1 MNFRQDEREAWPA
14 RPWIMAGICALG
26 GLIFDLLT
34 DFTYNAQKQGQ
45 PVREAAA
52 AFVMVAAL
60 SFVIT
65 VELRR
70 WTWSAAFALGWGLVI
85 AFVGWFTAS
94 YNRQPEIFEWP
105 FMAGLLAVLIAAPL
119 FQTVRDEGAWRFPY
133 ERLYR
138 HAWID
143 AVIGGASLG
152 FTGIAFILAFLISAL
167 FDLIGIR
174 LIRDLLQESWFGW
187 MLAGTAF
194 GGALGL
200 LRERDALLATL
211 HRLVM
216 IVLAVL
222 APVLAIALG
231 VFLLS
236 FPLTGF
242 NPRTPFEDATPV
254 LLSLAAAAV
263 IFTNAVIGDGKGER
277 VTSPLLRTSA
287 LVLIVTV
294 LPLGLLAAYSMGE
307 RIGQYGWTPERIWGV
322 VAVGVTVS
330 YGLAGLWSV
339 VKRKG
344 SFDDALRPLQTQ
356 LAIGL
361 CALAWFLALPIL
373 DFGAISARSQL
384 ARLEQGK
391 VDVAKFDWQA
401 MAFDFGPAGRRKLA
415 EIAREGPVQQRQPAT
430 AALNTTSRYEVA
442 EAVQAAASA
451 PTAERNLR
459 VVPQGSPIP
468 EGLRTLALRDQFC
481 RAGPCVLTIVA
492 PDHAILVGSPRPDTS
507 VSSLHIRRLVNGEW
521 HEQDINATSAEP
533 APNPPSL
540 SGKAEIRTV
549 QRRQL
554 FVDGKPVGD
563 VFE

>member
-1 MNFRQDEREAWPA
+1 MSVRQDEREAWPA
-14 RPWIMAGICALG
+14 RPWIMAGLCALG
-26 GLIFDLLT
+26 GLVFDLLT
-34 DFTYNAQKQGQ
+34 DFTYNVRGEAQ
-45 PVREAAA
+45 PVREATA
-52 AFVMVAAL
+52 AFVMVAVL

-70 WTWSAAFALGWGLVI
+70 WTWSLAFALGWGLVI
-85 AFVGWFTAS
+85 ALVGWFTAS

-133 ERLYR
+133 ERLFR
-138 HAWID
+138 HAWVD

-174 LIRDLLQESWFGW
+174 FIKDLLQESWFAW
-187 MLAGTAF
+187 MLAGAAF

-216 IVLAVL
+216 MVLAVM
-222 APVLAIALG
+222 APVLAVALG

-242 NPRTPFEDATPV
+242 NPESPFADATPI

-263 IFTNAVIGDGKGER
+263 IFANAVIGDGRQER
-277 VTSPLLRTSA
+277 SPNRVLQVSA
-287 LVLIVTV
+287 LVLILTV
-294 LPLGLLAAYSMGE
+294 LPLGLLAGYSMGE

-322 VAVGVTVS
+322 VAVGVTIA
-330 YGLAGLWSV
+330 YGLAGSWSV
-339 VKRKG
+339 IRKRRD
-344 SFDDALRPLQTQ
+344 FDEALRPLQTQ

-361 CALAWFLALPIL
+361 CALALFLALPVL
-373 DFGAISARSQL
+373 DFGAISANSQL
-384 ARLEQGK
+384 ARLERGK
-391 VDVAKFDWQA
+391 LTVDKFDWQA
-401 MAFDFGPAGRRKLA
+401 MAFDFGPAGRRRLA
-415 EIAREGPVQQRQPAT
+415 EIARSGPLDRRRSAA
-430 AALNTTSRYEVA
+430 AALDTKSRYEVA
-442 EAVQAAASA
+442 EAVEAAAGS
-451 PTAERNLR
+451 PRIDRHLR
-459 VVPQGSPIP
+459 VLP
-468 EGLRTLALRDQFC
+468 EGAQVPDALRDVVARSYLC
-481 RAGPCVLTIVA
+481 REAPCVLTLA
-492 PDHAILVGSPRPDTS
+492 DSDRAILVGRPRGGTS
-507 VSSLHIRRLVNGEW
+507 LGTLHIRRA
-521 HEQDINATSAEP
+521 QDGRWSEHDLASTSAEP
-533 APNPPSL
+533 PPPAPDL
-540 SGKAEIRTV
+540 GGEIAIRTV
-549 QRRQL
+549 ERRQL